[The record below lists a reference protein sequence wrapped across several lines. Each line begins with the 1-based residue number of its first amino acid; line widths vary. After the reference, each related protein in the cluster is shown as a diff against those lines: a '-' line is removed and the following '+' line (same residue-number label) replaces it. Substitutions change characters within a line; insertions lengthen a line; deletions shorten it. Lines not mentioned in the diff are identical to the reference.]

1 MYLLYCLLYG
11 CKVVTSIVIVI
22 HTNLCRPRSF
32 YCYTCTVNGQFK
44 MKLHHHGTAK
54 WNNITVTMQSET
66 TSLWQCNVKLHH
78 CGSAMDTASLWQCNG
93 NCITVAMRSETTSWW
108 QCKMK
113 LHPRENSKW
122 NYITMRMQNET
133 TSRWQCK
140 VNLHH
145 QYVL

>member
-11 CKVVTSIVIVI
+11 CEVVTSIVIVI

-32 YCYTCTVNGQFK
+32 YCYTCTVKWTIQNETASPWHYK
-44 MKLHHHGTAK
+44 MKQHHRDNAK

-66 TSLWQCNVKLHH
+66 TSLWQCNGYCITVAMQWKLHH
-78 CGSAMDTASLWQCNG
+78 RNNAKWNY
-93 NCITVAMRSETTSWW
+93 ITVAMRSETTSWW

-122 NYITMRMQNET
+122 NYITVTMQTET
-133 TSRWQCK
+133 TSPWQC
-140 VNLHH
+140 
-145 QYVL
+145 